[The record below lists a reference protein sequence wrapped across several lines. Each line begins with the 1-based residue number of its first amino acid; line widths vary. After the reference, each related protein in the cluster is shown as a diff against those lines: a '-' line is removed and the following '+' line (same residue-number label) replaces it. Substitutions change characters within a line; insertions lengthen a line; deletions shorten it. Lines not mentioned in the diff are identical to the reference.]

1 MRTFMTDARLKVSS
15 QAHQFLEAVFIKFE
29 TLEGVFPKS
38 SVTHTAWKPSG
49 PLSAMYIPV

>member
-1 MRTFMTDARLKVSS
+1 MTDARLKVSS